1 MTESTFMPP
10 RAWRALHGNAL
21 PWSLLLPLALLALW
35 HVAAAAQW
43 LPPQT
48 LPAPREV
55 LHTLL
60 QLAGNGELFA
70 NLAISLR
77 RLLLG
82 VALGSALGLA
92 LGAGM
97 GLSRRLDAVLRVPLF
112 AALQIPTLAWIP
124 LLMLCFGIGEALKL
138 VVIVKAVC
146 IPMLTHARV
155 GVRDAPPAL
164 LEVARINGLSSWRRW
179 RQLYWPAAT
188 PALLSGLRLAVSDA
202 WLSLLVVELLASSED
217 IGHLIVDGRQL
228 FQLDVVMVGIF
239 TIGLTGL
246 GMDALLGALERR
258 VLHWPR
264 PALAA
269 LKHHD
274 AVPLWRLAGV
284 GVLLVLLAIW
294 QWLAGNSPGAA
305 AADATPLR
313 VLHFAVQAVRD
324 GSLVQALGA
333 SFSRY
338 LPGLLIGVS
347 AGSLIGIA
355 LGWNRRIDR
364 IAGPVLRF
372 VRHVAIFAWL
382 PLLTAW
388 VGLDERAK
396 VAFVAIATALPML
409 VAVAAG
415 MRAAPPALMEVAD
428 VLGLPAWKRFTT
440 LRWPAAA
447 PQCFAGLHLCL
458 IHAWLATIGAE
469 YFLSS
474 APGIGSLMINAQ
486 QTFRMDVVVTTML
499 TIGALGAALNRA
511 GQWLERRATGWRHQ
525 EPTP

>member
-97 GLSRRLDAVLRVPLF
+97 GLSRRLDALLRVPLF

-202 WLSLLVVELLASSED
+202 WLSLLVVELLASSEG

-239 TIGLTGL
+239 TFRQSEIDWLYKFGASEVYPDKWEAFLAAMPEGERDDPVETYQRLLTG
-246 GMDALLGALERR
+246 DD
-258 VLHWPR
+258 
-264 PALAA
+264 PAVRLAA
-269 LKHHD
+269 AKAWSQWEGETVTLLPD
-274 AVPLWRLAGV
+274 PEMLAEFTED
-284 GVLLVLLAIW
+284 
-294 QWLAGNSPGAA
+294 N
-305 AADATPLR
+305 
-313 VLHFAVQAVRD
+313 H
-324 GSLVQALGA
+324 
-333 SFSRY
+333 
-338 LPGLLIGVS
+338 
-347 AGSLIGIA
+347 
-355 LGWNRRIDR
+355 
-364 IAGPVLRF
+364 
-372 VRHVAIFAWL
+372 
-382 PLLTAW
+382 
-388 VGLDERAK
+388 
-396 VAFVAIATALPML
+396 AIAIARIENHYM
-409 VAVAAG
+409 VHKG
-415 MRAAPPALMEVAD
+415 
-428 VLGLPAWKRFTT
+428 
-440 LRWPAAA
+440 
-447 PQCFAGLHLCL
+447 
-458 IHAWLATIGAE
+458 
-469 YFLSS
+469 
-474 APGIGSLMINAQ
+474 
-486 QTFRMDVVVTTML
+486 
-499 TIGALGAALNRA
+499 
-511 GQWLERRATGWRHQ
+511 
-525 EPTP
+525 